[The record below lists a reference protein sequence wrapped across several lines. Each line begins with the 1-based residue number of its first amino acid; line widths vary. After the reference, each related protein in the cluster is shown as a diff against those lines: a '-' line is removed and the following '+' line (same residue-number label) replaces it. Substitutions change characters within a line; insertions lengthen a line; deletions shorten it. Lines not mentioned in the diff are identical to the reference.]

1 MKNILTLAFVAISMT
16 AFAQQPEVK
25 VQQPVKKEFSGKHQF
40 KKGKRFHKGEFM
52 LKELDLTETQKLQ
65 MKEMKGKQR
74 LETSQLRKKHQG
86 EFQSILT
93 KEQVQKLDQMKLEK
107 QKKRAAFKSH
117 VQQQKQ

>member
-1 MKNILTLAFVAISMT
+1 MKNILTLAFVAFSMT
-16 AFAQQPEVK
+16 AFAQQPELK
-25 VQQPVKKEFSGKHQF
+25 AEHTVKKEFSGKRPL

-52 LKELDLTETQKLQ
+52 LKELDLTETQKVQ

-74 LETSQLRKKHQG
+74 LEISKLRKQHQG

-107 QKKRAAFKSH
+107 QQKRAAFKSH